1 MKIILLGYMASGKSS
16 IGKIVAEKYTLPFID
31 LDDYI
36 EKQEGKSVS
45 AIFKD
50 KGEIYFRRKEN
61 ECLQE
66 LLQYENDFV
75 LSLGGGTPC
84 YANNMQ
90 LINESTTSIS
100 IYLQAKVGTI
110 VDRLKN
116 EKEQRPLVANL
127 NENDLDEFVAKHL
140 FERSF
145 FYNQATY
152 KINIDIKDKETICSE
167 IYSLLT

>member
-66 LLQYENDFV
+66 LLHHENNFV

-90 LINESTTSIS
+90 LINESVTCLS
-100 IYLQAKVGTI
+100 IYLQAKVATI
-110 VDRLKN
+110 VNRLKN

-152 KINIDIKDKETICSE
+152 KVNIDTKDIETICSE